1 MKKEHFIKY
10 MRKYA
15 VGIAVLLI
23 ALLSWYQLEISTDY
37 VTPLECLNME
47 VQYIILNACT
57 NMVIVSGFVILLNRV
72 WKGCLAYSIFSF
84 LMSIINYYVIQFH
97 GMPFTFAEL
106 RNIRTAVNVLG
117 AYRLEIDKWVVCIVF
132 LFIVLLLICFLCKS
146 LERGIELSVRKAVI
160 RDFVLLLLDGLVIYA
175 GYLSPNAVKPQN
187 TIKFSWTEAYHTYGF
202 TACTIEKTMQSFFTV
217 DRPEGY
223 TEEKI
228 LNFPIP
234 VEEKSREET
243 PDIILILNES
253 FYDLRQIT
261 DIETNIPYME
271 HVDEMENTIRGY
283 TVVPEVG
290 GGTNSSEY
298 ELLTSNSLQ
307 LMQGITPF
315 NVLKMKDANSIVSHL
330 KQLGYTT
337 AAAHSEKASNY
348 SRGVAYPDM
357 GFERIYFD
365 VDFTAKEFYDA
376 RWFAT
381 DENLYK
387 YMISWYEDMEED
399 KPRFMYLLTIQNHG
413 GWEQTDEDAYIV
425 KTTSIYG
432 DLQGQINEY
441 LTCIY
446 MTDSAFAELT
456 EYFKNVDR
464 KVVVCMA
471 GDHSPSFARD
481 IVDGNYENRMLMK
494 LRSTP
499 FIIWANYDIEDE
511 NVGYIGMNYLVPL
524 LLDKMNIEVSPYY
537 QYMIDLHK
545 KVPVLTDYNVYMDSM
560 YNEHTYDEIND
571 YTEMINNY
579 FYLEYHN
586 LQKERRQELF
596 NAYG

>member
-1 MKKEHFIKY
+1 M
-10 MRKYA
+10 
-15 VGIAVLLI
+15 
-23 ALLSWYQLEISTDY
+23 
-37 VTPLECLNME
+37 
-47 VQYIILNACT
+47 
-57 NMVIVSGFVILLNRV
+57 
-72 WKGCLAYSIFSF
+72 
-84 LMSIINYYVIQFH
+84 
-97 GMPFTFAEL
+97 
-106 RNIRTAVNVLG
+106 
-117 AYRLEIDKWVVCIVF
+117 
-132 LFIVLLLICFLCKS
+132 
-146 LERGIELSVRKAVI
+146 
-160 RDFVLLLLDGLVIYA
+160 
-175 GYLSPNAVKPQN
+175 
-187 TIKFSWTEAYHTYGF
+187 
-202 TACTIEKTMQSFFTV
+202 
-217 DRPEGY
+217 
-223 TEEKI
+223 
-228 LNFPIP
+228 
-234 VEEKSREET
+234 
-243 PDIILILNES
+243 
-253 FYDLRQIT
+253 
-261 DIETNIPYME
+261 
-271 HVDEMENTIRGY
+271 
-283 TVVPEVG
+283 
-290 GGTNSSEY
+290 
-298 ELLTSNSLQ
+298 Q

>member
-23 ALLSWYQLEISTDY
+23 ALISWYQLEISTDY

-47 VQYIILNACT
+47 AQYIILNACT

-72 WKGCLAYSIFSF
+72 WKGCLAYTIFSF

-106 RNIRTAVNVLG
+106 KNIKTAANVLG
-117 AYRLEIDKWVVCIVF
+117 AYRLEIDKWVAYIVF
-132 LFIVLLLICFLCKS
+132 IFIVLLLICFLCKS
-146 LERGIELSVRKAVI
+146 LEKGIELSVRKAVI
-160 RDFVLLLLDGLVIYA
+160 RDFVLLLLDGFVIYV
-175 GYLSPNAVKPQN
+175 GYLSPNAIKPQN

-202 TACTIEKTMQSFFTV
+202 TACTIEKTMQSFFIV

-223 TEEKI
+223 TEDKI
-228 LNFPIP
+228 LKFPIP

-271 HVDEMENTIRGY
+271 HIDEMENTIRGY
-283 TVVPEVG
+283 TVAPEVG

-307 LMQGITPF
+307 MMQGITPF
-315 NVLKMKDANSIVSHL
+315 NVLKMKGANSIVFHL
-330 KQLGYTT
+330 KQLGDTT

-348 SRGVAYPDM
+348 SRVDAYPDM
-357 GFERIYFD
+357 GFENTYFD
-365 VDFTAKEFYDA
+365 TDFADKEYYA
-376 RWFAT
+376 TRGFAT
-381 DENLYK
+381 DESLYK
-387 YMISWYEDMEED
+387 NMISWYEDMEED

-413 GWEQTDEDAYIV
+413 GWEQTKEDSYIV
-425 KTTSIYG
+425 KAMNDYG

-441 LTCIY
+441 LTGIY
-446 MTDSAFAELT
+446 MTDNAFSELT
-456 EYFKNVDR
+456 EYFENVER
-464 KVVVCMA
+464 EVVICMA
-471 GDHSPSFARD
+471 GDHSPSFVWD
-481 IVDGNYENRMLMK
+481 IANGNYENGMLMR

-511 NVGYIGMNYLVPL
+511 NAGYIGMNYLIPL

-545 KVPVLTDYNVYMDSM
+545 KVPVLTDYNVYMDFV
-560 YNEHTYDEIND
+560 YNEHTYDEINE